1 MFKELIIMFWS
12 IGVLLFNGVIEL
24 TKMKLS
30 DENIIEVNYN
40 VIIIY
45 NVMTNILNV
54 GFKFNNLIIR
64 S

>member
-1 MFKELIIMFWS
+1 MKI
-12 IGVLLFNGVIEL
+12 LLFNGIIEL

-45 NVMTNILNV
+45 NVMRKILNV
-54 GFKFNNLIIR
+54 GFKFSLRFN
-64 S
+64 